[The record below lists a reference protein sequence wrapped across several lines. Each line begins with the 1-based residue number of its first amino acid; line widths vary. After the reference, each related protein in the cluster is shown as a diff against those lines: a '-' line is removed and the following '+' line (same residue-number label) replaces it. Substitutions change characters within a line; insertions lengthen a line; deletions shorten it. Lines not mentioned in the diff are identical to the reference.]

1 MASPIWSY
9 QINSSKLTSVLNQRQ
24 ILVFS
29 RKSTNWSKAPSNS
42 FGAKNSKLKLRLL
55 FASFFLVLVTT
66 NIRATDLAQ
75 VYSDA
80 KTGDPVVGA
89 SRANFQA
96 IRENVPQARSR
107 ILPSINAGASTQKSE
122 IDFPGAIDSNPF
134 SPNFGNPIP
143 GENFNENGWNA
154 QLRQSVFNP
163 TTWFAVGSASSSVQA
178 AQHEFK
184 SQQQELIIRVLQAY
198 LNILRAQDRLDTTKA
213 EITAV
218 KRQLEQV
225 QQRFDVGLV
234 AITDVLDSQA
244 AYDNAVVRGIQAEGD
259 YAISFET
266 LSTLTGRSYES
277 LNRLDESLPIVD
289 PNPSQEDEWVNTA
302 LENNYGVKAARAQLK
317 AARRDKRAKQSSHLP
332 TVDATVTQ
340 VESVTGGRNF
350 LGADTTQSTVYGL
363 QLSWPLYTG
372 GLTRS
377 RVRQANATAEQAS
390 ELLLSQQL
398 NVTRDTRNLYK
409 SVTTDVIRVEARLK
423 AIRSSQSALEATE
436 TGYEVGTRN
445 IVDVLQAQQRLFGS
459 QFDYA
464 DSRYTYLLN
473 LMRLKQSAGTL
484 SQADLKEL
492 NSYMSPV
499 NPVRRVISASTI
511 N

>member
-1 MASPIWSY
+1 
-9 QINSSKLTSVLNQRQ
+9 
-24 ILVFS
+24 
-29 RKSTNWSKAPSNS
+29 
-42 FGAKNSKLKLRLL
+42 
-55 FASFFLVLVTT
+55 
-66 NIRATDLAQ
+66 
-75 VYSDA
+75 
-80 KTGDPVVGA
+80 
-89 SRANFQA
+89 
-96 IRENVPQARSR
+96 
-107 ILPSINAGASTQKSE
+107 
-122 IDFPGAIDSNPF
+122 
-134 SPNFGNPIP
+134 
-143 GENFNENGWNA
+143 
-154 QLRQSVFNP
+154 
-163 TTWFAVGSASSSVQA
+163 
-178 AQHEFK
+178 
-184 SQQQELIIRVLQAY
+184 VLQAY

-266 LSTLTGRSYES
+266 LSTLTGMSYES

-289 PNPSQEDEWVNTA
+289 PNPSQENEWVNTA
-302 LENNYGVKAARAQLK
+302 LENNYSVKAARAQLK

-350 LGADTTQSTVYGL
+350 LGADTTHSTVYGL

-409 SVTTDVIRVEARLK
+409 SVTTDVVRVQARLK

-484 SQADLKEL
+484 SEADLKEL
-492 NSYMSPV
+492 NSYMNPA

>member
-1 MASPIWSY
+1 M
-9 QINSSKLTSVLNQRQ
+9 
-24 ILVFS
+24 
-29 RKSTNWSKAPSNS
+29 
-42 FGAKNSKLKLRLL
+42 
-55 FASFFLVLVTT
+55 
-66 NIRATDLAQ
+66 
-75 VYSDA
+75 
-80 KTGDPVVGA
+80 
-89 SRANFQA
+89 
-96 IRENVPQARSR
+96 
-107 ILPSINAGASTQKSE
+107 
-122 IDFPGAIDSNPF
+122 
-134 SPNFGNPIP
+134 
-143 GENFNENGWNA
+143 
-154 QLRQSVFNP
+154 
-163 TTWFAVGSASSSVQA
+163 
-178 AQHEFK
+178 
-184 SQQQELIIRVLQAY
+184 LQAY

-302 LENNYGVKAARAQLK
+302 LENNYGVKAAKAQLK

-409 SVTTDVIRVEARLK
+409 SVTTDVVRVQARLK

-484 SQADLKEL
+484 SEADLQEL
-492 NSYMSPV
+492 NSYMNPA
-499 NPVRRVISASTI
+499 NPVQRLISASTI

>member
-1 MASPIWSY
+1 M
-9 QINSSKLTSVLNQRQ
+9 
-24 ILVFS
+24 
-29 RKSTNWSKAPSNS
+29 
-42 FGAKNSKLKLRLL
+42 
-55 FASFFLVLVTT
+55 
-66 NIRATDLAQ
+66 
-75 VYSDA
+75 
-80 KTGDPVVGA
+80 
-89 SRANFQA
+89 
-96 IRENVPQARSR
+96 
-107 ILPSINAGASTQKSE
+107 
-122 IDFPGAIDSNPF
+122 
-134 SPNFGNPIP
+134 
-143 GENFNENGWNA
+143 
-154 QLRQSVFNP
+154 
-163 TTWFAVGSASSSVQA
+163 
-178 AQHEFK
+178 
-184 SQQQELIIRVLQAY
+184 LQAY

-266 LSTLTGRSYES
+266 LSTLTGMSYES

-409 SVTTDVIRVEARLK
+409 SVTTDVVRVQARLK

>member
-1 MASPIWSY
+1 MS
-9 QINSSKLTSVLNQRQ
+9 
-24 ILVFS
+24 
-29 RKSTNWSKAPSNS
+29 
-42 FGAKNSKLKLRLL
+42 
-55 FASFFLVLVTT
+55 
-66 NIRATDLAQ
+66 
-75 VYSDA
+75 
-80 KTGDPVVGA
+80 
-89 SRANFQA
+89 
-96 IRENVPQARSR
+96 
-107 ILPSINAGASTQKSE
+107 
-122 IDFPGAIDSNPF
+122 
-134 SPNFGNPIP
+134 
-143 GENFNENGWNA
+143 
-154 QLRQSVFNP
+154 
-163 TTWFAVGSASSSVQA
+163 
-178 AQHEFK
+178 
-184 SQQQELIIRVLQAY
+184 
-198 LNILRAQDRLDTTKA
+198 
-213 EITAV
+213 
-218 KRQLEQV
+218 
-225 QQRFDVGLV
+225 
-234 AITDVLDSQA
+234 
-244 AYDNAVVRGIQAEGD
+244 
-259 YAISFET
+259 
-266 LSTLTGRSYES
+266 
-277 LNRLDESLPIVD
+277 RLDESLPIVD
-289 PNPSQEDEWVNTA
+289 PNPSREDEWVNTA

-409 SVTTDVIRVEARLK
+409 SVTTDVIRVGARLK

-484 SQADLKEL
+484 SEADLKEL
-492 NSYMSPV
+492 NSYMNPA